1 MRGQAARKKSNSTS
15 YMKLPRSSF
24 GRTSVSGSEEQ
35 RSNRCGAAILPQYPT
50 KEVDQSVKLVP
61 FRLAWS
67 VTKMRH
73 QLFSW
78 YLNKR
83 YQSTYKTLQYPAKE
97 ADRSVK
103 PVSFDSPG
111 ALPGCSTN
119 YSMDSSHRC
128 ESNRYFARVSEL
140 AYERHSECRAHM
152 GLRVRIAPR
161 APPIHS
167 ASKSVP
173 YISMR
178 YSIQCVLVSKYALE
192 SKTSQLPMA
201 RIICIIDR
209 RLLTR

>member
-1 MRGQAARKKSNSTS
+1 MLRPVLICEHRMRWQAARKKSNKTS

-50 KEVDQSVKLVP
+50 KEVDRSVKPVP

-73 QLFSW
+73 QLFLGILISDTN
-78 YLNKR
+78 LHI
-83 YQSTYKTLQYPAKE
+83 KTLQYPAKE

-119 YSMDSSHRC
+119 YSMDSSYKY
-128 ESNRYFARVSEL
+128 ESHRYFARVSEL
-140 AYERHSECRAHM
+140 AYARHSECRAHM

-161 APPIHS
+161 APPI
-167 ASKSVP
+167 P
-173 YISMR
+173 F
-178 YSIQCVLVSKYALE
+178 
-192 SKTSQLPMA
+192 
-201 RIICIIDR
+201 RIDGTIYR
-209 RLLTR
+209 